1 MSTLKIKRE
10 NGKIF
15 CPLADS
21 WHIETPEE
29 KVRQEYIK
37 ILVENYGYSLDQ
49 MAQEIKVNNSQRGQG
64 KARADIVIWKSKQ
77 DKIESKAAFI
87 VVECKAENV
96 RIREEDYY
104 QGYNYASWAGASF
117 FVTTNEKETKYF
129 NVDKDYLPKELVE
142 VVAIPT
148 AEEALNDKKV
158 KDMRLMLINKY
169 YWNVALLTLL
179 LSGNETLK
187 PFIENDLGI
196 TSISTIELKFNFKYF
211 DDVNELLKTF
221 INRINPDHK
230 SKIECNLEDLRNS
243 IFYSALTDENGNI
256 LVDENGNKLLAEIG
270 ITDTEV
276 FQNLT
281 QAYMPKNE
289 KIIKDI
295 IIQIDD
301 DITVEQLSEGEK
313 KLMFKALGL
322 LDDNGQPLQRYYEF
336 LDQTQTGRIIAI
348 GIEEAYEDLFNL
360 RKDAQNLTNDEVK
373 NKLKTITQG
382 QKSDKILGLMAMTF
396 RAFCDLADWD
406 SVGTEETNKIETPHV
421 VLKSDN
427 TEKSQTKTDPTTT
440 DMNLH
445 YNIQIHLPETTN
457 MAVYDAIFQSLKK
470 HLM

>member
-1 MSTLKIKRE
+1 M
-10 NGKIF
+10 
-15 CPLADS
+15 
-21 WHIETPEE
+21 
-29 KVRQEYIK
+29 
-37 ILVENYGYSLDQ
+37 
-49 MAQEIKVNNSQRGQG
+49 
-64 KARADIVIWKSKQ
+64 
-77 DKIESKAAFI
+77 
-87 VVECKAENV
+87 
-96 RIREEDYY
+96 
-104 QGYNYASWAGASF
+104 
-117 FVTTNEKETKYF
+117 
-129 NVDKDYLPKELVE
+129 
-142 VVAIPT
+142 
-148 AEEALNDKKV
+148 
-158 KDMRLMLINKY
+158 
-169 YWNVALLTLL
+169 
-179 LSGNETLK
+179 
-187 PFIENDLGI
+187 
-196 TSISTIELKFNFKYF
+196 
-211 DDVNELLKTF
+211 
-221 INRINPDHK
+221 
-230 SKIECNLEDLRNS
+230 RNS

-313 KLMFKALGL
+313 KLILVKTVLEILSDEKTLVLMDEPDAHLHEGRKPALCNMMREYPNRQIVIATHSPIMAQIANEKELLMLELENGKSTILTDEKIEKIKKLSGTSWDVIGQGMMLRSSRPLVVFEGKTDVMYVKRALEMLKSRVTDYASLNVDFLNANGAGNVKSFIDNLMFKALGL